1 MNKGITVTISDK
13 PFTQEERKRM
23 HEFFDETSTP
33 IARVARTNDY
43 FYSIDFEQ
51 AVYPTKDQL
60 ALIERLQD
68 QLPDLPLYI
77 FGKIKV
83 LDSSGCVFE
92 ELSFN
97 GVELNKVEVKFLSNL
112 THSKEAFDRGVQQ
125 LFHYKA
131 VNDFKLKHLVLAD
144 KTWYLGIDKDSFA
157 QVYTSPADA
166 LNTHVQNL
174 DKTTRNPNQMLT
186 AAPVVNVSAFVS
198 VKALTL
204 L

>member
-23 HEFFDETSTP
+23 HEFFDETSSLLT
-33 IARVARTNDY
+33 RVLRTDY
-43 FYSIDFEQ
+43 YSINFEQ

-112 THSKEAFDRGVQQ
+112 THSKEAFDREVQQ

-186 AAPVVNVSAFVS
+186 AAPVVNVSAFES